1 MPPLVA
7 AFHDWRQASK
17 LASLCF
23 NLALEDLRDRYRKT
37 LLGVAW
43 IIVSFALF
51 VGVKVLVFGQM
62 VSTSQVEFGLYV
74 TLGFGLWTFINA
86 MVVDAC
92 TAYMFSRAWI
102 LGTAIPY
109 PVFLMQAILRNS
121 MMFALELVVMALAL
135 FWKPTPWSATT
146 SFGDP
151 WPARTPGSPRCGW
164 PRSSPAVRADRDLH
178 HTIKT
183 GIQLMFFVTPIL
195 WMPTIST
202 TLARIAA
209 LNPLTSF
216 IDIVREPSCTDRVP
230 VHSWWVRAHD
240 QRHRL
245 DDRRDRLCLHA
256 QARRLLGMSMFLRAD
271 RVTLDS
277 LHALETRPA
286 PSRPRTCSAA
296 PCTSAWKTL
305 RARAG
310 RRVRSTCPKV
320 IALP

>member
-1 MPPLVA
+1 MAPLVA

-135 FWKPTPWSATT
+135 FWKPTPWSPTT
-146 SFGDP
+146 WLAIPGLLALLVTSVWLAAILAP
-151 WPARTPGSPRCGW
+151 LCARY
-164 PRSSPAVRADRDLH
+164 RDLH

-183 GIQLMFFVTPIL
+183 GMQLMFFVTPIL
-195 WMPTIST
+195 WMPTQRGSLALIAKYNPISHF
-202 TLARIAA
+202 IA
-209 LNPLTSF
+209 
-216 IDIVREPSCTDRVP
+216 IVRDPLMYDRIP
-230 VHSWWVRAHD
+230 TGSWVVVLAFNVAG
-240 QRHRL
+240 L
-245 DDRRDRLCLHA
+245 AMGLA
-256 QARRLLGMSMFLRAD
+256 VYAA
-271 RVTLDS
+271 
-277 LHALETRPA
+277 TR
-286 PSRPRTCSAA
+286 
-296 PCTSAWKTL
+296 
-305 RARAG
+305 
-310 RRVRSTCPKV
+310 RRVAHW
-320 IALP
+320 I

>member
-146 SFGDP
+146 WLAIPGLLALLVTSVWLAAILAP
-151 WPARTPGSPRCGW
+151 LCARY
-164 PRSSPAVRADRDLH
+164 RDLH

-183 GIQLMFFVTPIL
+183 GMQLMFFVTPIL

-216 IDIVREPSCTDRVP
+216 IDIVREPLLYDRVP
-230 VHSWWVRAHD
+230 VHSWWVVLVINAIGFTIGVIVYASTRK
-240 QRHRL
+240 
-245 DDRRDRLCLHA
+245 
-256 QARRLLGMSMFLRAD
+256 
-271 RVTLDS
+271 RV
-277 LHALETRPA
+277 AY
-286 PSRPRTCSAA
+286 
-296 PCTSAWKTL
+296 W
-305 RARAG
+305 
-310 RRVRSTCPKV
+310 V
-320 IALP
+320 